1 MTIYIILSD
10 ISDADRGFL
19 QGIITQLQRDAI
31 YSAIDSKGCPP
42 WDTALGGHI
51 MIHGNYHEGVSTAG
65 CIAVSDSVMDILWP
79 YGEIGIKVT
88 IGA

>member
-31 YSAIDSKGCPP
+31 YSAIDSKRCPP

-51 MIHGNYHEGVSTAG
+51 MIHGNYHEGGV
-65 CIAVSDSVMDILWP
+65 DSRLYRRKRFG
-79 YGEIGIKVT
+79 YGYFMAIW
-88 IGA
+88 

>member
-51 MIHGNYHEGVSTAG
+51 MIHGNYHEGGRQPV
-65 CIAVSDSVMDILWP
+65 V
-79 YGEIGIKVT
+79 
-88 IGA
+88 

>member
-51 MIHGNYHEGVSTAG
+51 MIHGNYHEGG
-65 CIAVSDSVMDILWP
+65 DSRLYRRKRFG
-79 YGEIGIKVT
+79 YGYFMAIW
-88 IGA
+88 